1 MSGEVRWMRCE
12 SVRGEG
18 MRGEG
23 VWLVGVR
30 GRGWKEEIS
39 DEG

>member
-1 MSGEVRWMRCE
+1 MRCE
-12 SVRGEG
+12 SVRGDG
-18 MRGEG
+18 IRGEG
-23 VWLVGVR
+23 VWLVGVW